1 MIQQTAMLRIGTDC
15 SGIEAPIAA
24 LRQLGIPHRH
34 VWSCEIDKFARKTIE
49 ANYDP
54 EIMYEDITKRDHAK
68 LPDVDIYVC
77 GFPCQ
82 AFSTIGKQLGS
93 TDKRSNMMWECFQ
106 VIYRKHPSVFILE
119 NVKNF
124 ISIDGGRLFRSLM
137 KKLDGMKIYT
147 IRTMLLNTKDYGI
160 PQNRERMF
168 IVGVKKEVEVRPL
181 VIPAKVPMR
190 PLESFLENTRV
201 DNVQLTLKDIK
212 RLETHQK
219 RTLESLNGNYVISRD
234 AFMYF
239 MNGIA
244 PTIKTKSCHY
254 LLKYRRYLQGR
265 EYLNLQG
272 FPRDFNIVVSNT
284 QITKQAGNAMS
295 VCVLVALLQ
304 ELQKTTIVFK
314 T

>member
-15 SGIEAPIAA
+15 SGIETPIAA

-106 VIYRKHPSVFILE
+106 VVSRKHPSVFILE

-124 ISIDGGRLFRSLM
+124 MSVDGGRLFRSLM

-181 VIPAKVPMR
+181 VTPAKVPMR

-219 RTLESLNGNYVISRD
+219 RTLESLY
-234 AFMYF
+234 
-239 MNGIA
+239 
-244 PTIKTKSCHY
+244 PCKS
-254 LLKYRRYLQGR
+254 K
-265 EYLNLQG
+265 
-272 FPRDFNIVVSNT
+272 
-284 QITKQAGNAMS
+284 S
-295 VCVLVALLQ
+295 VHLH
-304 ELQKTTIVFK
+304 
-314 T
+314 